1 MQQTS
6 GLILGQNGQ
15 AQIIANHPIMA
26 RDIEGSPAGDVLSIE
41 GSPDVDIIHANCIV
55 EKGDFILYYLSTLRF
70 SAGRG
75 CGWRGGGP
83 STGAGAVTGGP
94 PCPSASPGTATCP
107 GACRR
112 V

>member
-6 GLILGQNGQ
+6 GLILGQ

-26 RDIEGSPAGDVLSIE
+26 RDIEGSPDGDVLSIE

-55 EKGDFILYYLSTLRF
+55 EMSDFIFYYLSLLRS
-70 SAGRG
+70 SAGWG
-75 CGWRGGGP
+75 CGWREGGP
-83 STGAGAVTGGP
+83 STGAGAGNGGP
-94 PCPSASPGTATCP
+94 PCPCARPGTATCP